1 MSSILTNN
9 SAMVALQ
16 TMRSINSNLDQTQS
30 QISTG
35 KAVDNARDNAAVW
48 AISRVMESDVAG
60 FKSISDSL
68 ALGQST
74 VSVARQAAETVTDLL
89 TDMKGLIVAAQEENV
104 DRDKIQTDVDAL
116 RQQITSVVGAAQ
128 FNGQNLVNGSSND
141 PMEILSSLDRNASG
155 NVAPSTFEVNR
166 QNLSVTAGDPPTFG
180 GADITGAIGGPGAFL
195 SGAGTTTTGGD
206 APTPVD
212 VSASQTITIGQ
223 VADQIGYEITLA
235 DIQISSADGGTATG
249 ERVFQFVASADDS
262 TADVARNLAQQI
274 NAFFG
279 AAAGADYSVTF
290 DDNQLTIVN
299 DSGVDI
305 GVGLRATAGG
315 AAGAT
320 GGAGL
325 AGLSTLDVSTATGA
339 TGALA
344 AIEGLIQTS
353 INAAAAFGSAE
364 SRIETQSNFVSRLS
378 DTLTSGIGSMV
389 DADLEEA
396 SARLQALQVQQQLA
410 TQSLSIAN
418 QQPQNILALFR

>member
-16 TMRSINSNLDQTQS
+16 TMRSINSNLAQTQS

-104 DRDKIQTDVDAL
+104 DRDKIQADVDAL

-141 PMEILSSLDRNASG
+141 DMRILSSLDRSAG
-155 NVAPSTFEVNR
+155 GTVAAPTIDVAR
-166 QNLSVTAGDPPTFG
+166 QNLSVTAGDPLQFG
-180 GADITGAIGGPGAFL
+180 TDTLTDPGDYISGIGTTATGTAALTTGAVSSGGG
-195 SGAGTTTTGGD
+195 STT
-206 APTPVD
+206 
-212 VSASQTITIGQ
+212 IEIGQ
-223 VADQIGYEITLA
+223 VASGVGYEITLE
-235 DIQISSADGGTATG
+235 DIAINTADGGTAMG
-249 ERVFQFVASADDS
+249 ERSFQFVAGTNDS
-262 TADVARNLAQQI
+262 TADVAQQLGAQI
-274 NAFFG
+274 NAFFS
-279 AAAGADYSVTF
+279 AATGGNYSVAIDGNEITITNNSG
-290 DDNQLTIVN
+290 DDI
-299 DSGVDI
+299 D
-305 GVGLRATAGG
+305 VGLRATDGG
-315 AAGAT
+315 IATPT

-325 AGLSTLDVSTATGA
+325 VGLSTLDVSTATGA
-339 TGALA
+339 TGALG
-344 AIEGLIQTS
+344 AIEGLIQTAV
-353 INAAAAFGSAE
+353 NAAAAFGSAE
-364 SRIETQSNFVSRLS
+364 GRIETQSNFVSRLS
-378 DTLTSGIGSMV
+378 DALTSGIGSMV